1 MRKQLLKFSRLK
13 STKAE
18 RRFSELL
25 KKHRIP
31 FKAKVKI
38 QGREVDFIVGRCAID
53 IDGHEQFDGKNE
65 MLVREGFIPIHF
77 DNREVSEKIINKIL
91 QC

>member
-1 MRKQLLKFSRLK
+1 MRNKLLKFTRHK

-18 RRFSELL
+18 RRFLELL
-25 KKHRIP
+25 KKNRIP
-31 FKAKVKI
+31 FRAKVKI

-53 IDGHEQFDGKNE
+53 IDGHKQESGKNE

-77 DNREVSEKIINKIL
+77 HNREVEEKIINKIL